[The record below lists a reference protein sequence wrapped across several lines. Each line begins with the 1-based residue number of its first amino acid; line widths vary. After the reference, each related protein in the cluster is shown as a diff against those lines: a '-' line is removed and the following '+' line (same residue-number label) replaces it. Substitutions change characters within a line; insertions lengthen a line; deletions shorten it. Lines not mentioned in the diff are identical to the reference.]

1 MIQATIMKDK
11 DKRLLKEEHELIL
24 RAVKLNLE
32 NEFDID
38 IEEAYFIYALS
49 KKNGEIEDI
58 ETKNDCNKNNIE
70 YIGFD
75 IDTFEED
82 NNEYKINYEKAFITN
97 SFPIHNSISLLVYN
111 NNKEDEINYLK
122 FKRIIDDSIKS
133 SFELKDY
140 NEYIKQLFKNKYND
154 AVLLIE
160 QFKYFEIKKSVFENN
175 KGIIN
180 YLSDFCFLIKIVN
193 NGEKIIIYFNKKG
206 NDFKTALKKASN
218 KLTKTYQI
226 LSCYSP
232 VPLAINIKKQ

>member
-70 YIGFD
+70 YIGYD

-97 SFPIHNSISLLVYN
+97 SFPIHNSISLLVY

-154 AVLLIE
+154 AVLPIE
-160 QFKYFEIKKSVFENN
+160 QLNILKLKNL
-175 KGIIN
+175 
-180 YLSDFCFLIKIVN
+180 YL
-193 NGEKIIIYFNKKG
+193 KIIKE
-206 NDFKTALKKASN
+206 
-218 KLTKTYQI
+218 
-226 LSCYSP
+226 
-232 VPLAINIKKQ
+232 